1 MCSQVSRLA
10 SGIPLGGELE
20 YLDGGTLAR
29 AFADRR
35 GFAD

>member
-1 MCSQVSRLA
+1 MA

-20 YLDGGTLAR
+20 YNDGGKLAR

-35 GFAD
+35 GFTD